1 MKAKST
7 LKRALALVLTVVML
21 AGVLSVGSL
30 AATLQNAKHYDTY
43 VCLGDSIAEG
53 FGPDNPDY
61 VGLKRCDFA
70 YHAYVADAVTAS
82 NFYPMARPGGS
93 TSEVLYF
100 VDTSVPYD
108 SSYFRI
114 PLDEEAA
121 AAVRA
126 QVQDVVKKADL
137 ITLNVGSNDIFTT
150 TLFAVAAVLYADTE
164 IPENVQNMI
173 NNYGNYGEA
182 FQQLYLTAAKL
193 GRLPDVVKTFRE
205 TFAAAY
211 QQFRT
216 NWNQICKSIYTLNPD
231 VTLVAVGF
239 FNPVKSLRLSGNS
252 QLEIGQ
258 LMDSAA
264 VMMNTFIKY
273 NADYARQYL
282 YADVYNTECYKLLP
296 VDDPNFAATM
306 VPNVHPT
313 HDGHK
318 FMAEQIVKV
327 LPERGNDPAP
337 TPDPDPQPGKTFPFT
352 DVAKDSW
359 YYDSVY
365 YVWDNG
371 IMDGM
376 TATTFVPQGTTTR
389 AQLATVLYRMEGKPA
404 VSDADRAACPF
415 TDLTADWYRDAV
427 AWAYKAGVVNG
438 VSATRF
444 DPNAAVTREQMVAML
459 YRWKGSPEAGSDLSM
474 FSDSAAISAYARPAV
489 VWAVSNGIVTG
500 MGDGTFQPKGSATR
514 AQLAAIL
521 SRTAQV

>member
-1 MKAKST
+1 MKAAST
-7 LKRALALVLTVVML
+7 LKRTIALVLTVVML
-21 AGVLSVGSL
+21 VGVLSVGTL
-30 AATLQNAKHYDTY
+30 AASLQNAKHYDTY

-70 YHAYVADAVTAS
+70 YHAYVADAVTAT

-114 PLDEEAA
+114 PLDEDAA

-164 IPENVQNMI
+164 VPENIQKMI
-173 NNYGNYGEA
+173 DNYGDYGAA
-182 FQQLYLTAAKL
+182 FQQMYMTAAKL
-193 GRLPDVVKTFRE
+193 GRLPEVVKTFRE
-205 TFAAAY
+205 TFTTAY
-211 QQFRT
+211 TQFRT
-216 NWNQICKSIYTLNPD
+216 NWNQICKNIYTLNPD

-258 LMDSAA
+258 LMDAAA
-264 VMMNTFIKY
+264 VMMNTFVRY

-318 FMAEQIVKV
+318 FMAEQIVSV
-327 LPERGNDPAP
+327 LPERGAEPDPKP
-337 TPDPDPQPGKTFPFT
+337 DPDPDPQPGKTFPFT
-352 DVAKDSW
+352 DVTEANW
-359 YYDSVY
+359 FYDNVY

-376 TATTFVPQGTTTR
+376 TPTTFDPQGITTR
-389 AQLATVLYRMEGKPA
+389 AQLATVLYRMAGTPA
-404 VSDADRAACPF
+404 VSDADKTACPF

-427 AWAYKAGVVNG
+427 VWAYKAGVVNG
-438 VSATRF
+438 VSETVFAPN
-444 DPNAAVTREQMVAML
+444 DPVTREQMVAML
-459 YRWKGSPEAGSDLSM
+459 YRYKGSPESTAALTFTD
-474 FSDSAAISAYARPAV
+474 SDSIAAYARPAV
-489 VWAVSNGIVTG
+489 AWAVSTGVVTG

-521 SRTAQV
+521 SRV